1 MDDITLSILVILATG
16 LLVALIFFIN
26 HRRNRSNEES
36 LIQIAAENGWRYEP
50 IRKPLASGYRMTAP
64 GWTLESISE
73 SNGEPTSSGSSN
85 ITQTTIWQ
93 ANLPGSTLLVG
104 PRLSQ
109 ANLGALGDMLLQKVF
124 DRYLG
129 SDGQGISEVQAGSEP
144 FRKNYMVYAQDPLA
158 IRISPALESA
168 LLNWRGPKPQIKR
181 TSKGLEIETSK
192 LLKADELK
200 QVTDLGKI
208 LVSYLS

>member
-16 LLVALIFFIN
+16 LLVALIFFIG
-26 HRRNRSNEES
+26 HRRNRANEES
-36 LIQIAAENGWRYEP
+36 LIQIAAENGWQYEP

-73 SNGEPTSSGSSN
+73 SNGGTASPGSSN
-85 ITQTTIWQ
+85 ITQTTVWQ
-93 ANLPGSTLLVG
+93 ANIPGTTLLIG

-129 SDGQGISEVQAGSEP
+129 NDGQGISEVQAGSEP
-144 FRKNYMVYAQDPLA
+144 FRKNYMVYAQDPQA

-168 LLNWRGPKPQIKR
+168 LLNWRGPKPHIKR
-181 TSKGLEIETSK
+181 TSKGIEIETGK

-200 QVTDLGKI
+200 QVTGLGKI
-208 LVSYLS
+208 LVSHLS

>member
-1 MDDITLSILVILATG
+1 MDDITLTILVILATG

-26 HRRNRSNEES
+26 HRRERANDES
-36 LIQIAAENGWRYEP
+36 LIQMAAENGWRYEP
-50 IRKPLASGYRMTAP
+50 IRKPLTSGYRMSASD
-64 GWTLESISE
+64 WILESISE
-73 SNGEPTSSGSSN
+73 SSGGKATPGSSS
-85 ITQTTIWQ
+85 ITQTTTWQ
-93 ANLPGSTLLVG
+93 ANLPGTTLLVG

-129 SDGQGISEVQAGSEP
+129 SDGQGVSEVQAGSEP

-158 IRISPALESA
+158 IRISPALESV
-168 LLNWRGPKPQIKR
+168 LLNWSGPKPHIKR

-208 LVSYLS
+208 LVSQLS